1 MKNNLRIIEETGK
14 RYNDIIF
21 GDDYIPK
28 DVYKFQINLRNEI
41 INKCL
46 SNKKFKNTLDLGCGT
61 GFHLKSLSKYS
72 ENLIGIDMSVG
83 ALKESKKNIECEYI
97 VCDINKLPFKDN
109 TIDFIW
115 IAGVLHHVPNDLKP
129 LISNLRNIMRNGSI
143 ILIDEPNKLNIF
155 NYINMKLS
163 KADPTGKERPL
174 SLNKVERFLQKNN
187 FTILESD
194 LYEFFSPIGL
204 IFSNNFILNLCILL
218 DKYLHRTFLKK
229 ISFRWYILAM
239 YDA

>member
-1 MKNNLRIIEETGK
+1 MKNNLKIIEETGK

-21 GDDYIPK
+21 GDDYISK

-41 INKCL
+41 INKCI
-46 SNKKFKNTLDLGCGT
+46 SNKRFKNTLDLGCGT
-61 GFHLKSLSKYS
+61 GFHLETLSKFS
-72 ENLIGIDMSVG
+72 EKLIAVDMSFG
-83 ALKESKKNIECEYI
+83 ALKESKKNIECDYI

-115 IAGVLHHVPNDLKP
+115 IAGVLHHVPNDLKS
-129 LISNLRNIMRNGSI
+129 LISNIRSILQNGSV
-143 ILIDEPNKLNIF
+143 ILIDEPNKLNLF

-174 SLNKVERFLQKNN
+174 SLNRVERFLQSNN
-187 FTILESD
+187 FTILKSD
-194 LYEFFSPIGL
+194 LYELFSPIG
-204 IFSNNFILNLCILL
+204 IICSNNFILNFCMLL

-229 ISFRWYILAM
+229 ISLRWYILAI
-239 YDA
+239 YES